1 LARRTGDAGAS
12 LTTWPT
18 QEQRE
23 RLAISAP
30 GAAQVQIFGR
40 KDSRETQ
47 RALRFFKER
56 RIPVSFVDLAVKV
69 LASTEL
75 RRFTSRFDARSA
87 LDDTSRAY
95 RESGLGYMR
104 LGDDEIF
111 ERLLSNQGL
120 LKLPLV
126 RVGQNVTIGVDERA
140 WKGWLA
146 G

>member
-56 RIPVSFVDLAVKV
+56 RIPVSFVDLAVKS
-69 LASTEL
+69 LAPTEL
-75 RRFTSRFDARSA
+75 RRFTSRLSARSA

-95 RESGLGYMR
+95 LT
-104 LGDDEIF
+104 DDEIF